1 MAGLAARLT
10 TRDGREPLEELYPA
24 LHSTSFLQKPVAQTR
39 YFSVT
44 ECRLLEVGL
53 KEPRPGNSSDTS
65 VRCFV
70 SLPLGMRSIS
80 LNIATFQCRN
90 FPPTY
95 SS

>member
-10 TRDGREPLEELYPA
+10 ARDGREPLEELYPA

-53 KEPRPGNSSDTS
+53 KEPHALET
-65 VRCFV
+65 
-70 SLPLGMRSIS
+70 
-80 LNIATFQCRN
+80 
-90 FPPTY
+90 PPTLLSAASCHY
-95 SS
+95 PWV